1 MVFTVTL
8 SVPAQ
13 FTATVDYQVYG
24 GVISP
29 ASPGIDFEDTVG
41 TLTFIPGET
50 LHTITVPVIGDLF
63 PEDDEIFLL
72 SLSNG
77 TVSII
82 HSSVNGTILNDDNY
96 LGLIYLPLV
105 VK

>member
-1 MVFTVTL
+1 VF
-8 SVPAQ
+8 ADGACGIQ
-13 FTATVDYQVYG
+13 WTA
-24 GVISP
+24 I
-29 ASPGIDFEDTVG
+29 

-77 TVSII
+77 TVSINR
-82 HSSVNGTILNDDNY
+82 SSVNSTILNDDADVKF
-96 LGLIYLPLV
+96 IYLPLV